1 MAPPPHYEDASERK
15 SSKIVALSVLGV
27 LSLTLVGIWAVAEA
41 NDDDD
46 DVTADC
52 VLYVEGDAYSSTPD
66 PTATPSPGTSTP
78 PPGSYQVVD
87 DSNCDD
93 DNGYRSY
100 DNDGYNS
107 YDDDDNNGGGNHY
120 SSYRFNNYGDSRGA
134 YRWYYGGTRQGDR
147 VSNGSTYRPSD
158 VNINSRSGKEIQR
171 GGFGNRSS
179 SGS

>member
-1 MAPPPHYEDASERK
+1 MAPPPHYDEASERK

-41 NDDDD
+41 NDEDD

-52 VLYVEGDAYSSTPD
+52 VLYVEGDAYSPTPAPD
-66 PTATPSPGTSTP
+66 PTATPTPGTSTP

-93 DNGYRSY
+93 DDDNRYRSY
-100 DNDGYNS
+100 DGDGDGGGGGNNSYNS
-107 YDDDDNNGGGNHY
+107 Y
-120 SSYRFNNYGDSRGA
+120 RINYGDSRGA

-147 VSNGSTYRPSD
+147 VSKGSTYRPSD